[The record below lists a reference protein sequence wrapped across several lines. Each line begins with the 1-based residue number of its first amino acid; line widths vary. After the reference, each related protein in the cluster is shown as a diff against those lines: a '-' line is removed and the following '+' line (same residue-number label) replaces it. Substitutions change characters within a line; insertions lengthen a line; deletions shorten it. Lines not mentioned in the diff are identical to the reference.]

1 MTKAAPNNVL
11 IVGTSFQI
19 KYPKK
24 IAKTKPKYL
33 SGVTKDTSDNLK
45 DWLNHK
51 FATPPNMPTIDNNKK
66 SLKFGIT
73 HPCGIVKKLRIVIAK
88 EK

>member
-1 MTKAAPNNVL
+1 M
-11 IVGTSFQI
+11 
-19 KYPKK
+19 K

-33 SGVTKDTSDNLK
+33 SGVTKDTSDNLN

-51 FATPPNMPTIDNNKK
+51 FATPPNTPTIVNNKK

-73 HPCGIVKKLRIVIAK
+73 HPYGILKKLRMVMAK

>member
-1 MTKAAPNNVL
+1 MTKAAPNSVL
-11 IVGTSFQI
+11 TVGTSFQI

-33 SGVTKDTSDNLK
+33 SGVTKDTSDSLK

-51 FATPPNMPTIDNNKK
+51 LATPPNTPTIESNMK
-66 SLKFGIT
+66 SLKSGIT
-73 HPCGIVKKLRIVIAK
+73 HPWGMVKKLRIVIAK